1 MKEFSREREE
11 KDFIKL
17 SFSSGTLVL
26 APSKNELPP
35 VLAHL
40 AVKDERIGLYR
51 ASASD
56 YAGILRICGACGI
69 EVEDSAREYKKLPL
83 KLHSSHTPRAHQK
96 KALENWKKNKGR
108 GIVAMPTGS
117 GKTFLAALAMASI
130 ERSTLVVVP
139 TIDLLIQWEKILREF
154 FRREVG
160 MLGGGS
166 HEIRDITVATYDSAV
181 LNMEFIGNKFG
192 LAIYDECHHLPGE
205 VNRKSAS
212 MCLAP
217 YRLGLSATPERE
229 DDGFTVMEKL
239 LGPLVCRIHIHELEG
254 SVLSPYI
261 TRRIPVRLA
270 PEEQERYASAR
281 KTYVNFI
288 RRHNIDFSAKDAWSS
303 FIIRAVR
310 APGGREALK
319 GYLEQ
324 RGIAR
329 YGKSKLAAV
338 WKILRNNPGERIIVF
353 TADNEAAYAMG
364 ECFMLPVITHRTKAA
379 ERKEF
384 LEKFRSGEYPVLLTS
399 KVLNEGVDV
408 PEASIGIVV
417 SGSGSTREH
426 VQRLG
431 RILRAKEGKQAI
443 LYELV
448 SDGTSEMSV
457 SFRRRQHRAYGNF
470 QYNEVPVKEIPEE
483 NPVDEKEENS

>member
-1 MKEFSREREE
+1 MSEEFAKTIR
-11 KDFIKL
+11 I
-17 SFSSGTLVL
+17 SFVSGTLVIVPEGGKLPKVLSGL
-26 APSKNELPP
+26 AAWDDRVS
-35 VLAHL
+35 A
-40 AVKDERIGLYR
+40 YR
-51 ASASD
+51 AAAND
-56 YAGILRICGACGI
+56 YAAILRICGACDI
-69 EVEDSAREYKKLPL
+69 EVKDSARDYKILDDL
-83 KLHSSHTPRAHQK
+83 ILHSPHTPRAHQQ
-96 KALENWKKNKGR
+96 KALESWKKNKGR

-130 ERSTLVVVP
+130 KRSTLVVVP
-139 TIDLLIQWEKILREF
+139 TIDLLLQWEKNLREF
-154 FRREVG
+154 FHTEIG

-166 HEIRDITVATYDSAV
+166 HDIKDITVSTYDSAV
-181 LNMEFIGNKFG
+181 LNMEFMGNRFG

-229 DDGFTVMEKL
+229 DGGFEIMEKL

-261 TRRIPVRLA
+261 TRRIPVILSA
-270 PEEQERYASAR
+270 EEQERYTQAR
-281 KTYVNFI
+281 QKYISFV
-288 RRHNIDFSAKDAWSS
+288 RRHNIDFSMKDSWSS
-303 FIIRAVR
+303 FIILAAR

-324 RGIAR
+324 RSIAR
-329 YGKSKLAAV
+329 YGKSKLEAV

-353 TADNEAAYAMG
+353 TADNDAAYAMG
-364 ECFMLPVITHRTKAA
+364 ECFCLPVITHRTKAA

-384 LEKFRSGEYPVLLTS
+384 LEKFRNGEYPVLLTS

-457 SFRRRQHRAYGNF
+457 SFRRRQHRAYGNY
-470 QYNEVPVKEIPEE
+470 QYNEAPVKELPEE
-483 NPVDEKEENS
+483 ESSGENC

>member
-1 MKEFSREREE
+1 MKEASGNEEE
-11 KDFIKL
+11 KIFIKL
-17 SFSSGTLVL
+17 SFDAGTLVL
-26 APSKNELPP
+26 DPAGKILPP

-130 ERSTLVVVP
+130 ERSTLIIVP
-139 TIDLLIQWEKILREF
+139 TIDLLIQWEKNLREF
-154 FRREVG
+154 FHTEVG

-166 HEIRDITVATYDSAV
+166 HDIKDITVATYDSAV
-181 LNMEFIGNKFG
+181 LNMEFIGSKFG

-229 DDGFTVMEKL
+229 DGGFEVMEKL

-261 TRRIPVRLA
+261 TRRIPVILSA
-270 PEEQERYASAR
+270 DEQERYTSAR
-281 KTYVNFI
+281 KKYVSFI

-303 FIIRAVR
+303 FIILASRL
-310 APGGREALK
+310 PGGREAMK

-324 RGIAR
+324 RSIAR

-353 TADNEAAYAMG
+353 TADNDAAYAMG
-364 ECFMLPVITHRTKAA
+364 ECFCLPVITHRTKAA

-431 RILRAKEGKQAI
+431 RILRAKEGKQAV

-448 SDGTSEMSV
+448 SDGTSEISV
-457 SFRRRQHRAYGNF
+457 SFRRRQHRAYGNY
-470 QYNEVPVKEIPEE
+470 QYNEVPVKELP
-483 NPVDEKEENS
+483 DEKTSGEDA